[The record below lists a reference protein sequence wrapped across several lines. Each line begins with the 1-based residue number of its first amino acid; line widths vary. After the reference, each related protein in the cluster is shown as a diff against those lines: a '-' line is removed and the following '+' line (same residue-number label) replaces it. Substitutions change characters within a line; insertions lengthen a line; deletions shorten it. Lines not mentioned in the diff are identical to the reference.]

1 MGNKRRLSRYLFSAM
16 KHLFIIT
23 MIAVGPVFAVDYKTD
38 VLPIMKEHC
47 WKCHSNENDVKGNLA
62 LDDLEEVRDY
72 QVGKFNIIRPGDPD
86 ESSFLEK
93 MKLPASDGDFMPR
106 KGDPLPKKQLEII
119 EKWIAEGAIV
129 DPENLGEKEIAF
141 LKAAGKSV
149 PAGKMP
155 EKSEPDKTFH
165 KWTNTD
171 GKTIEAR
178 FMGLTSDAVKILLK
192 SGQTYNYPLSKLTK
206 ESLAQANKLGG
217 K

>member
-1 MGNKRRLSRYLFSAM
+1 MRSLLIPLCGFAFAGLAAKSAS
-16 KHLFIIT
+16 
-23 MIAVGPVFAVDYKTD
+23 AVDYKTD

-47 WKCHSNENDVKGNLA
+47 WKCHSNEHDVKGNLA
-62 LDDLEEVRDY
+62 LDDLVEVRDY

-106 KGDPLPKKQLEII
+106 KGEPLPKEQLETI

-129 DPENLGEKEIAF
+129 DPENLGEKEIEF
-141 LKAAGKSV
+141 LKAAGKDV
-149 PAGKMP
+149 PASGKMAA
-155 EKSEPDKTFH
+155 KSEPDQTFY

-178 FMGLTSDAVKILLK
+178 FMGLTPDAVKILLK
-192 SGQTYNYPLSKLTK
+192 SGQSYNYPLSKLTK
-206 ESLAQANKLGG
+206 ESLEQANKLGG
-217 K
+217 KN